1 MEPSEQAPIGRPKS
15 TGIGRFI
22 PFIVVGY
29 ILLTS
34 FLGSIRLPSVQ
45 SSDPMQSFF
54 FTSSI
59 FLGGIIV
66 AIMLLASYLFYSKK

>member
-1 MEPSEQAPIGRPKS
+1 MEPSEQAPRGRPKS